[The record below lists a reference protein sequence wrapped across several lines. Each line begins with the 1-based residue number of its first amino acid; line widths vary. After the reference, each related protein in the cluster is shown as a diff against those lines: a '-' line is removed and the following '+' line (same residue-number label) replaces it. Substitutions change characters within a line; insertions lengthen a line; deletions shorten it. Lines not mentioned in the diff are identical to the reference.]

1 LNVFPITIPPLRERV
16 EDILPLALDFVQQFG
31 VMAGK
36 RFTEIDPQLRQRLI
50 EHPWT
55 GNVRELRNLME
66 RAAILENGPV
76 LTGRSLP
83 LDTVVHRAMATA
95 EEIVPLDEIEY
106 VMVQRALR
114 ASHGNQS
121 QAARLLQVSRDQ
133 LRYRVKRY
141 REMGRELVADDV

>member
-1 LNVFPITIPPLRERV
+1 LLRERV
-16 EDILPLALDFVQQFG
+16 EDILALALEFVQQFG
-31 VMAGK
+31 ATAGK
-36 RFTEIDPQLRQRLI
+36 RFTEIDPALQRRLI
-50 EHPWT
+50 EHPWI

-66 RAAILENGPV
+66 RAAILESGPV
-76 LTGRSLP
+76 LIGRSLP
-83 LDTVVHRAMATA
+83 LDSRHVVRAHSSADA
-95 EEIVPLDEIEY
+95 EEIVPLEEIEF

-141 REMGRELVADDV
+141 REMGRELVAVEE